1 MLDHVVSTDPA
12 WLQEHNLYSAKTSQ
26 SEPAPS
32 LSELK
37 ERLDPPPPSPTLR
50 SGALD
55 NKWRVVD

>member
-12 WLQEHNLYSAKTSQ
+12 RLQEHNLYSAKTSQ

-37 ERLDPPPPSPTLR
+37 ERLDASPPPLR

>member
-37 ERLDPPPPSPTLR
+37 ERLDAPPPLPDFTVWS
-50 SGALD
+50 S
-55 NKWRVVD
+55 

>member
-12 WLQEHNLYSAKTSQ
+12 RLQEHNLYSAKTSQ

-37 ERLDPPPPSPTLR
+37 ERLDAPPPLPDFTVWS
-50 SGALD
+50 S
-55 NKWRVVD
+55 